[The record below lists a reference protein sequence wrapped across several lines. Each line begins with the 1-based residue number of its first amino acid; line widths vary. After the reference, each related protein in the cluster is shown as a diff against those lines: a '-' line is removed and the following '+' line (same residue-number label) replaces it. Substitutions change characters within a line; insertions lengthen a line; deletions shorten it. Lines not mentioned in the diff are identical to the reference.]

1 MVLGLFED
9 VQEGEHDDQRVDAQD
24 QDPDQKRSD
33 SPELEVRDEY
43 SAGINVFLHF
53 SVLGVIAVVSGQPFL
68 FPSLGP
74 SAYLMATGEQPRE
87 EGAYHVVGGHAVAV
101 VAGLIAYGLFA
112 GDTSTYE
119 LFDQADPAFSMDLV
133 RLSVSATAAMVIT
146 TVAMLVTKTNHPAA
160 CATTLIIALG
170 LMGGLAD
177 AVIIVVAVAILMVFH
192 DRVLSSLAK
201 RYGFKPRDARE

>member
-1 MVLGLFED
+1 MALFD
-9 VQEGEHDDQRVDAQD
+9 G
-24 QDPDQKRSD
+24 
-33 SPELEVRDEY
+33 ELEVRDEY

-53 SVLGVIAVVSGQPFL
+53 SVLGVIAIVTGQPFL

-101 VAGLIAYGLFA
+101 VAGLIAYALFA
-112 GDTSTYE
+112 RDAVAYVVFAGT
-119 LFDQADPAFSMDLV
+119 DPSFTWDVVYLT
-133 RLSVSATAAMVIT
+133 VSSTAAMVLT

-170 LMGGLAD
+170 LMGGLED
-177 AVIIVVAVAILMVFH
+177 AVIIVVAVAALVFFH